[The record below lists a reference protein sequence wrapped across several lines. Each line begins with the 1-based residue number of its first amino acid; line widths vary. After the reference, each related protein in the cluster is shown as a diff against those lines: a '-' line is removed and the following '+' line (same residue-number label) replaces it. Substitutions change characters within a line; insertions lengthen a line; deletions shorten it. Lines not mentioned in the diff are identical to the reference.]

1 MLTRIRSFF
10 YDLSIRA
17 KFVTLLYTGVLLM
30 FALLSLI
37 LLKVSEK
44 KNHEDLITT
53 AVKSVSYTNL
63 IVEKEQQYLLGI
75 ASYYAITSEVQDLL
89 NASNKGTT
97 LNRLPEDLL
106 LVSQSRQYVLSV
118 AFYNKF
124 GENVEFFSI
133 DGSYGAID
141 QDPNDPSRPISQ
153 LLQGKRSYVWE
164 YIEKGETVYLT
175 QDNSPKICL
184 WYVIKDAHSWMPI
197 GVMSISLDSRKLFP
211 VDNILN
217 KVGDNIM
224 ILDTSDDTIFGRGPL
239 SNTLRKEDIQILRQ
253 NIGEYVPDATFQATL
268 DKAPYLVA
276 YSKIPGTS
284 FVSLAIVQ
292 DETFFQ
298 SRNTILLCCIIG
310 LLVCAL
316 MLLPLLTMIA
326 DTLTRPMNQLLV
338 SMEQF
343 RNGDRSAHVNFR
355 YHDEIGRIGA
365 VFNTMV
371 QENNRLIE
379 QTYLLTIQKQAA
391 ELAKLQA
398 QINPHFIYN
407 TLNTIQWAA
416 IDKNDEEI
424 ADLAYSIGQVFRLSL
439 SRGNDLIPVAAEQEL
454 LDFYLSLQKRRF
466 GDRIAYQLVFQDETL
481 MYRIPKLL
489 IQPLVENSSV
499 HGARDANTP
508 IHIDV
513 RVEKCADHIRICVKD
528 DGRGIPKSILQ
539 LLPENLTEET
549 SANSH
554 SSFAL
559 SNIAKRLK
567 LYYGQDYVFQIE
579 STLDVGTT
587 ILIEIPLEP
596 KEI

>member
-1 MLTRIRSFF
+1 MLTRIRKSF

-17 KFVTLLYTGVLLM
+17 KFVTLLYAGVLLM
-30 FALLSLI
+30 FALLSVL
-37 LLKVSEK
+37 LLKVSDQK
-44 KNHEDLITT
+44 THEDLITT

-75 ASYYAITSEVQDLL
+75 ASYYAVTSEVQDLL
-89 NASNKGTT
+89 NASNQG
-97 LNRLPEDLL
+97 LIRNRLPDDLL
-106 LVSQSRQYVLSV
+106 LVSQSRQYVLNV
-118 AFYNKF
+118 AFYNIF
-124 GENVEFFSI
+124 GENVDFFSI
-133 DGSYGAID
+133 DGSYGVIA

-153 LLQGKRSYVWE
+153 LLQEKRSYMWE

-217 KVGDNIM
+217 KVGDNVM
-224 ILDTSDDTIFGRGPL
+224 ILDTSDHTIFGRGQL
-239 SNTLRKEDIQILRQ
+239 SNTLQEEEILLLQ
-253 NIGEYVPDATFQATL
+253 ENIDPYVPNATFPARL
-268 DKAPYLVA
+268 EGVPYLVA
-276 YSKIPGTS
+276 YSKISGTT

-292 DETFFQ
+292 DESFFQ
-298 SRNTILLCCIIG
+298 SRDTIFLCCIIG
-310 LLVCAL
+310 LVTCAL
-316 MLLPLLTMIA
+316 MLLPLLTAIA
-326 DTLTRPMNQLLV
+326 DTLTRPMNQLLA

-343 RNGDRSAHVNFR
+343 RDGNREAHVNFH

-365 VFNTMV
+365 VFNAMV
-371 QENNRLIE
+371 RENNRLID

-416 IDKNDEEI
+416 IEKNDEEI
-424 ADLAYSIGQVFRLSL
+424 AELVYSIGQVFRLSL
-439 SRGNDLIPVAAEQEL
+439 SRGNDLIPVATEQEL
-454 LDFYLSLQKRRF
+454 LTFYLSLQKRRY
-466 GDRIAYQLVFQDETL
+466 GVRIDYQLSFQDDVL
-481 MYRIPKLL
+481 SYRIPKLL

-499 HGARDANTP
+499 HGARDAKTP

-513 RVEKCADHIRICVKD
+513 QVEKRGARIWICVKD
-528 DGRGIPKSILQ
+528 DGRGIPDAVLQ

-549 SANSH
+549 AGSH
-554 SSFAL
+554 HSGFAL

-579 STLDVGTT
+579 STCGIGTA
-587 ILIEIPLEP
+587 IVIEIPLEP